1 MCFCFCA
8 APAVKPHT
16 ARRGRLYEP
25 ALVPPAPIRSQR
37 GAQAMADACHT
48 SAFSQRFTSLLS
60 LIGRG
65 SGIAAAQA
73 AIAAKKKRRG
83 RRAL

>member
-1 MCFCFCA
+1 
-8 APAVKPHT
+8 
-16 ARRGRLYEP
+16 
-25 ALVPPAPIRSQR
+25 
-37 GAQAMADACHT
+37 MADACHT
-48 SAFSQRFTSLLS
+48 SAFSQRFKSILS